1 MTLFTDTSAF
11 YALLDRDDRN
21 HQKGKKAWMNI
32 LGDSSRVVTSN
43 YIFLETFALLQ
54 SRLGLEAVRGFQ
66 EDVVPIVQVEFV
78 TPEIHRAGLAA
89 LLSAGRRGLSL
100 VDCVS
105 FELMRDLGI
114 KMAFTFDSHFK
125 EHGFTA
131 VPWRENARLKYKKIS
146 TKAFDLRIAIFEH
159 FHPIGKASFI

>member
-1 MTLFTDTSAF
+1 MKIFIDTSAF

-21 HQKGKKAWMNI
+21 HQRGKKAWMKI
-32 LGDSSRVVTSN
+32 LEDDSTVVTSN

-66 EDVVPIVQVEFV
+66 EDVVPILQVEFV
-78 TPEIHRAGLAA
+78 TPDIHRAGMAA

-105 FELMRDLGI
+105 FELMRNLGI
-114 KMAFTFDSHFK
+114 KIAFTFDAHFK
-125 EHGFTA
+125 EQGF
-131 VPWRENARLKYKKIS
+131 NAI
-146 TKAFDLRIAIFEH
+146 
-159 FHPIGKASFI
+159 P